1 MELDAAQKD
10 SRDKETKFLSQMKE
24 MEELRNQLEDLQRT
38 KNQQQRE
45 YEDLISSKD
54 DVGKSVS
61 SHSSES

>member
-61 SHSSES
+61 SDSSES